1 MNKAGNQC
9 WIYVIFRPLGSAAL
23 KMATILSWEAHR
35 IKQTKVCMYG
45 DMYIYCL
52 WIYSLHIW
60 KDTIGTQFF
69 KHSSP
74 LIFQQDNT
82 ELYTASSTTAWLFS
96 RRVGSKL
103 ASLQSRPFT
112 SWTRLKRQETKSM
125 WKISQNCWNSQN
137 GTTLLSTPAS
147 WCPQF
152 PGVYGLFWETPIC
165 FETRCCF
172 CTAEKLNSSAVK
184 LTRTKLNLFGCLLWL
199 ILAVT
204 HMLVWWSLQIYR
216 FSVTFNIC
224 HCYFSSVSIPALSY
238 FTKGW

>member
-1 MNKAGNQC
+1 MLDICDLQAIGQCCIKNGHNSVMGSTSNKTN
-9 WIYVIFRPLGSAAL
+9 
-23 KMATILSWEAHR
+23 
-35 IKQTKVCMYG
+35 KVCMYG

-69 KHSSP
+69 EHSSP

-103 ASLQSRPFT
+103 ACLQSRPFT

-152 PGVYGLFWETPIC
+152 PGVYGLFLRDT
-165 FETRCCF
+165 
-172 CTAEKLNSSAVK
+172 
-184 LTRTKLNLFGCLLWL
+184 NLFWDALLFLHSWKVEL
-199 ILAVT
+199 KCSKT
-204 HMLVWWSLQIYR
+204 D
-216 FSVTFNIC
+216 
-224 HCYFSSVSIPALSY
+224 
-238 FTKGW
+238 